1 MLSYCHHLEWRQ
13 CGWGWMNN
21 VHWTLQGIF
30 IFFYWTSVPF
40 THIRFRVL
48 HILFQALMNA
58 YLPKH
63 GIWQT
68 ICKVGFY
75 LKTPKYIFFLIP
87 GFDNT
92 NDITLCKCHILQD
105 WGMKPVLNCF
115 LCWWIIWRLSLRVQW
130 TLFTLSQLK
139 EQETCEHSLHFW
151 HSLNI
156 HCQPSSGKTRNV

>member
-1 MLSYCHHLEWRQ
+1 M
-13 CGWGWMNN
+13 
-21 VHWTLQGIF
+21 
-30 IFFYWTSVPF
+30 PF

-115 LCWWIIWRLSLRVQW
+115 FCWWIIWRLSLRVQW
-130 TLFTLSQLK
+130 TLFS
-139 EQETCEHSLHFW
+139 EHCSPF
-151 HSLNI
+151 
-156 HCQPSSGKTRNV
+156 PSSKSKRLVNTHYISDTISTFIANHHQGKLEMCKIVSAFIGRFFTSAISW